1 MRWRVIPE
9 RKRERWREKK
19 NNKILNVRAICT
31 VTVAN
36 VQICTLL
43 EALMWSI
50 IKTKCVKFVSFSI
63 MQDVASTDVNAL
75 RIYRVELWKMTWH
88 NLNYLFL
95 KNNKD

>member
-1 MRWRVIPE
+1 LGKRGNPNEVESQTRE
-9 RKRERWREKK
+9 KKREVEREKK
-19 NNKILNVRAICT
+19 NKILNARAICT

-50 IKTKCVKFVSFSI
+50 IETKCIKFVSFSI

-75 RIYRVELWKMTWH
+75 RIYWVELWKMT
-88 NLNYLFL
+88 
-95 KNNKD
+95 